1 MRRSIVLLI
10 ALIVVVAA
18 SSAVIFQFTPAASGT
33 LAIGLTDAP
42 TQDVSHIYLTISNI
56 ELELD
61 GNTTETYSQENTQF
75 DLLALV
81 NVTKMLGN
89 VSVPAGNYTM
99 IRLNVA
105 SALAT
110 IDGAN
115 VTLKVPSGEI
125 KVPNHFQIQS
135 GKTTTIILD
144 ITADNTNISASGNLR
159 PIVTVKSAKGP
170 V

>member
-56 ELELD
+56 ELEID
-61 GNTTETYSQENTQF
+61 GNTTENTQF